1 MSTIRDIG
9 LKEEGQ
15 QKIEWVAMHMPVLG
29 QIGEQFEREKPFQG
43 IKIAL
48 SIHLEAKT
56 AYLVKTLARGGA
68 EMHVTGSNPLSTQDC
83 VCAALADDGI
93 DVHAIHGSDREQ
105 TVELWKKALS
115 CHPNIVIDDGSDL
128 IHLLLTECREYAD
141 QLLGGCEETTSGVQR
156 LRGWETAGE
165 LTFPVMAVNDAK
177 CKSYFDNTYGTGQS
191 SWDAIMRTTNL
202 QVNGKTVVVAGY
214 GYCGRGVANIAKG
227 LGARVI
233 ITEIDPVKAI
243 LAIMDGF
250 EAESMKAAASRGDI
264 FITATACRDVIR
276 PEHYEKMKN
285 GAIVCN
291 AGHFNVE
298 IDLQG
303 LEAMAV
309 KKKEV
314 RNNVMGYQLKNGNWI
329 HVIAD
334 GGLVNIAAADG
345 HPAEI
350 MDMSFSLQA
359 LGAAYI
365 LKNAGKLKP
374 GVHAIPE
381 EIDKSVAVMKL
392 KAFNG
397 SIDTLTP
404 AQLGYLQSH

>member
-15 QKIEWVAMHMPVLG
+15 QKIEWVAMHMPVLS

-93 DVHAIHGSDREQ
+93 DVHAIHGSDREK

-156 LRGWETAGE
+156 LRGWEAAGE
-165 LTFPVMAVNDAK
+165 LRFPVMAVNDAK

-250 EAESMKAAASRGDI
+250 EAESMKTAAQRGDI

-359 LGAAYI
+359 LGAVHI

-392 KAFNG
+392 KAFSG